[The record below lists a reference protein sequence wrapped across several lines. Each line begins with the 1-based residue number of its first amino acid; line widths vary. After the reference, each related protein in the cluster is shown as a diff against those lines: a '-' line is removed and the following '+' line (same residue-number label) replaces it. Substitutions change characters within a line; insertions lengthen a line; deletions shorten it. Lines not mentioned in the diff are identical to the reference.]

1 MLSFHRLLISLITY
15 KKQQWDFFQIRGIP
29 QIIGIVDG
37 TLINID
43 APTEHEEAF
52 IDRHGNH
59 SLNCM
64 VVCGPNMMFYYVK
77 SEWPGSV
84 HNSRVLRNSNL
95 FRRMSA
101 GWRPIPG
108 SIILADSAYPLL
120 NWLIPPSHI
129 NVKDEPVLR
138 FNRAHKATRRI
149 VENSIGILKE
159 KFPVLNYM
167 RVNPRFASNIFKV
180 CTTK

>member
-64 VVCGPNMMFYYVK
+64 VICGPNMMFY
-77 SEWPGSV
+77 
-84 HNSRVLRNSNL
+84 
-95 FRRMSA
+95 
-101 GWRPIPG
+101 
-108 SIILADSAYPLL
+108 
-120 NWLIPPSHI
+120 
-129 NVKDEPVLR
+129 
-138 FNRAHKATRRI
+138 
-149 VENSIGILKE
+149 
-159 KFPVLNYM
+159 
-167 RVNPRFASNIFKV
+167 
-180 CTTK
+180 